1 MISEQI
7 FQPHFHREIIDEI
20 LYDFHKQGP
29 VNQSH
34 LETLAYFKKFK
45 PDSFKNYEAKL
56 MFLMGLFYKTAEPN
70 SFLEAVYSS
79 YAQAIIEDTGHN
91 FSPVQADAYNSIKKF
106 TNFSFSAPTSA
117 GKSFLFQEII
127 KESTGDII
135 IVIPSRALLSEYLI
149 KVKKLVP
156 KETLVLAFIEIVNTK
171 RTKNRIFI
179 ITPERGEELFKNL
192 DKLNI
197 ELILLDEAQLSEEG
211 IRGMKFDSFVRRIDK
226 KLNNVKK
233 VFTHPFITNPE
244 AQFLKHNIINNTD
257 YETYNQKTVGKI
269 FIEHLNK
276 NFKYFSPFDDQIGGR
291 NVEGNII
298 KEIIQK
304 NGTALIFISK
314 SKIYDGSFMDS
325 YAEYVELCEDIENQ
339 EAINYINKLEDFF
352 GTTND
357 NEKQSLLIYLMRKGI
372 VIHHGSIPLKARL
385 IIEDFVNNK
394 HARIC
399 FSTSTLI
406 QGINMPFDLVW
417 INNFTFNGNEDQ
429 KALNLKNLIGRAGR
443 TTLENNYFDYGYVV
457 IEKKNKKL
465 FVSRLNME
473 SSISETSELD
483 IESNSNNEDFA
494 DVVDAIKNDTFNTDL
509 HLTESQI
516 DRINNSD
523 IDEDIKFVLDNFLN
537 AENKPLTAKEYYHL
551 KESKRRNL
559 KKSFENIYKVHLRRQ
574 DLTNGEKQVLSTSIP
589 VLLWLIQGKSFAEII
604 SLRYAFLSEKDFRRK
619 LRNQLIK
626 KEITLK
632 EYRKLLNEKKV
643 RYSCIANTLPDIN
656 FKKGVPLFSNKTHI
670 LEVDFDK
677 VVYDTY
683 DYIDKVLSLSI
694 KDPVSSVFILYFQKT
709 SDQRANIISNYIKYG
724 TDDETEIWLL
734 KYGFTF
740 DEIEE
745 LKKHIMK
752 IDETEIIF
760 KESISEYILDEDN
773 FKLIERYL
781 YMV

>member
-1 MISEQI
+1 MLSADFFDPNFNI
-7 FQPHFHREIIDEI
+7 EIIDEI
-20 LYDFHKQGP
+20 LYDFHKHGP

-34 LETLAYFKKFK
+34 LETLSYYKKLKPVSFKK
-45 PDSFKNYEAKL
+45 YESKL
-56 MFLMGLFYKTAEPN
+56 MYLMGLFYKTEEPN
-70 SFLEAVYSS
+70 SFFEAIYSS
-79 YAQAIIEDTGHN
+79 YAQAILEDTGHN
-91 FSPVQADAYNSIKKF
+91 FSPVQADAYNSIKKY

-127 KESTGDII
+127 KESKGDII

-149 KVKKLVP
+149 KVKKLVS

-171 RTKNRIFI
+171 RTRNRIFI

-211 IRGMKFDSFVRRIDK
+211 IRGMKFDSFVRRIDQ

-233 VFTHPFITNPE
+233 VFTHPFIINPE
-244 AQFLKHNIINNTD
+244 AQFLKHNIVNNTD
-257 YETYNQKTVGKI
+257 SETYNQKTVGKI
-269 FIEHLNK
+269 YIEHLDN
-276 NFKYFSPFDDQIGGR
+276 NFKYFSPFDDKIGGK
-291 NVEGNII
+291 NVDGNII
-298 KEIIQK
+298 KEIIQN

-325 YAEYVELCEDIENQ
+325 YAEYVELCQEIENQ
-339 EAINYINKLEDFF
+339 EALSYIHKLEEFF

-357 NEKQSLLIYLMRKGI
+357 NEKQSLLIFLMRKGI

-385 IIEDFVNNK
+385 IIEDFVNKK

-429 KALNLKNLIGRAGR
+429 KTLNLKNLIGRAGR

-465 FVSRLNME
+465 FVSRLNKE
-473 SSISETSELD
+473 SSLSEISELD

-494 DVVDAIKNDTFNTDL
+494 DIVDAIKNDTFNTDL

-523 IDEDIKFVLDNFLN
+523 IEDDIEFILDNFLN

-551 KESKRRNL
+551 KDSKRRKL
-559 KKSFENIYKVHLRRQ
+559 KKAFENIYKVHLRRQ
-574 DLTNGEKQVLSTSIP
+574 ELTSGEKQVLSTSIP

-619 LRNQLIK
+619 LRQQLVK
-626 KEITLK
+626 KEFTLK
-632 EYRKLLNEKKV
+632 EYRKLLRDKKV

-656 FKKGVPLFSNKTHI
+656 FKRGVALFSDKTRVYD
-670 LEVDFDK
+670 VDFDK

-694 KDPVSSVFILYFQKT
+694 KDPVSSVFILYFQNT
-709 SDQRANIISNYIKYG
+709 ADQRAAILSNYIKFG
-724 TDDETEIWLL
+724 TNDETEIWML

-745 LKKHIMK
+745 LKKHIYT

-760 KESISEYILDEDN
+760 KESVSEYILNEDN
-773 FKLIERYL
+773 HKLIERYL
-781 YMV
+781 

>member
-1 MISEQI
+1 M
-7 FQPHFHREIIDEI
+7 EIIDEI
-20 LYDFHKQGP
+20 LYDFHKYGP

-34 LETLAYFKKFK
+34 LETLSYYKKLHPVSFKK
-45 PDSFKNYEAKL
+45 YESKL
-56 MFLMGLFYKTAEPN
+56 MFLMGLFYKTDEPN
-70 SFLEAVYSS
+70 SFFEAIYNS
-79 YAQAIIEDTGHN
+79 YAQAILEDTGHN

-127 KESTGDII
+127 KESKGDII

-149 KVKKLVP
+149 KVKKLVS

-171 RTKNRIFI
+171 KTKNRIFI

-233 VFTHPFITNPE
+233 VFTHPFIINPE
-244 AQFLKHNIINNTD
+244 AQFIKHNIVND
-257 YETYNQKTVGKI
+257 ADSETYNQKTVGKI
-269 FIEHLNK
+269 YIEHFNN
-276 NFKYFSPFDDQIGGR
+276 NFKYFSPFDDKIEGKI
-291 NVEGNII
+291 VDGNII
-298 KEIIQK
+298 KEIIQN

-314 SKIYDGSFMDS
+314 SKIYDGSFMDT
-325 YAEYVELCEDIENQ
+325 YAEYVDLCEEIENP
-339 EAINYINKLEDFF
+339 EAIDYINKLEEFF
-352 GTTND
+352 GTKND
-357 NEKQSLLIYLMRKGI
+357 NEKKSLLIFLMRRGI

-394 HARIC
+394 HAKIC

-429 KALNLKNLIGRAGR
+429 KTLNLKNLIGRAGR

-457 IEKKNKKL
+457 VEKKNKKL
-465 FVSRLNME
+465 FISRLNKE
-473 SSISETSELD
+473 SSLSEISELD

-494 DVVDAIKNDTFNTDL
+494 DIVDAIKNDTFNTEL
-509 HLTESQI
+509 HLTETQI
-516 DRINNSD
+516 DRINNSN
-523 IDEDIKFVLDNFLN
+523 IDEDINFILNNFLN
-537 AENKPLTAKEYYHL
+537 EEDKPLTVKEYYHL
-551 KESKRRNL
+551 KDSKRKKI

-574 DLTNGEKQVLSTSIP
+574 DLTLGEKNVLSTSIP

-619 LRNQLIK
+619 TRSLLLK

-632 EYRKLLNEKKV
+632 EYRKFLNEKKV

-656 FKKGVPLFSNKTHI
+656 FRRGVPLFSSNTH
-670 LEVDFDK
+670 LENIDFDK

-694 KDPVSSVFILYFQKT
+694 RDPVSSVFILYFQKT
-709 SDQRANIISNYIKYG
+709 MDQRGIILSNYIKYG
-724 TDDETEIWLL
+724 TNDDTEIWML

-740 DEIEE
+740 DEMDE
-745 LKKHIMK
+745 LKKHIFK
-752 IDETEIIF
+752 IDATEIQF
-760 KESISEYILDEDN
+760 KESVSEYILNEDN
-773 FKLIERYL
+773 YKLIERYL
-781 YMV
+781 

>member
-1 MISEQI
+1 MINE
-7 FQPHFHREIIDEI
+7 HFFNTNFKIEIIDEI
-20 LYDFHKQGP
+20 LYDFHKNGP
-29 VNQSH
+29 VDQNH
-34 LETLAYFKKFK
+34 LETLSYFKKLQ
-45 PDSFKNYEAKL
+45 PDSFKKYESKL
-56 MFLMGLFYKTAEPN
+56 MFLMGLFYKTDEPN
-70 SFLEAVYSS
+70 SFFEAIYNS
-79 YAQAIIEDTGHN
+79 YAQAILEDTGHN
-91 FSPVQADAYNSIKKF
+91 FTPVQADAYNSIKRF

-127 KESTGDII
+127 KESRGDII

-149 KVKKLVP
+149 KVKKLVS

-197 ELILLDEAQLSEEG
+197 ELILLDEAQISEEG
-211 IRGMKFDSFVRRIDK
+211 IRGMKFDSFVRRVDK

-233 VFTHPFITNPE
+233 VFTHPFVINPE
-244 AQFLKHNIINNTD
+244 AQFLKHNIENNTD

-269 FIEHLNK
+269 YIEHFKNK
-276 NFKYFSPFDDQIGGR
+276 FKYFSPFEDKIGGK
-291 NVEGNII
+291 NVDGNII
-298 KEIIQK
+298 KEIILK

-314 SKIYDGSFMDS
+314 SKIYDGSFMDTYS
-325 YAEYVELCEDIENQ
+325 EYVDLCEDIQNA
-339 EAINYINKLEDFF
+339 EALTYINKLEEFF
-352 GTTND
+352 GTKND
-357 NEKQSLLIYLMRKGI
+357 NEKKSLLIYLMKKGI

-394 HARIC
+394 HAKIC

-429 KALNLKNLIGRAGR
+429 KTLNLKNLIGRAGR
-443 TTLENNYFDYGYVV
+443 TTLENNSFDYGYVV

-465 FVSRLNME
+465 FISRLNKE
-473 SSISETSELD
+473 SSLSETSDLD
-483 IESNSNNEDFA
+483 IETNSNNEDFA
-494 DVVDAIKNDTFNTDL
+494 DIVDAIRNDTFNTEL
-509 HLTESQI
+509 HLTETQI
-516 DRINNSD
+516 ERINNSN
-523 IDEDIKFVLDNFLN
+523 IEEDIKFILDNFLN
-537 AENKPLTAKEYYHL
+537 AESKPLTVKEYYHL
-551 KESKRRNL
+551 KESKRKKV

-574 DLTNGEKQVLSTSIP
+574 DLTMGEKNVLSTSIP

-619 LRNQLIK
+619 SRKQLIN
-626 KEITLK
+626 KEISLK
-632 EYRKLLNEKKV
+632 EYRKLLKEKQV

-656 FKKGVPLFSNKTHI
+656 FKKGVPLFSNNTH
-670 LEVDFDK
+670 LDDVDFDK

-694 KDPVSSVFILYFQKT
+694 KDPVSSVFILYYQKT
-709 SDQRANIISNYIKYG
+709 RDNRAIVLSNYIKYG
-724 TDDETEIWLL
+724 TNDDTEIWML

-740 DEIEE
+740 DEIDE
-745 LKKHIMK
+745 LKKYIQK

-773 FKLIERYL
+773 YKLIERYL
-781 YMV
+781 